1 MFRRILVPL
10 DGSRL
15 AESVLPVALFFAEKF
30 DATILLFH
38 AIERDARETIHG
50 ERHLS
55 EPAEA
60 EAYLDEITAR
70 LARRS
75 TTLTMQSNVVIEK
88 HVHTVQQADVAR
100 GIIEHCAK
108 YQVDLVVLC
117 VHGRGGWRAVIVGN
131 IAQQVAARG
140 TTPVLFVNP
149 ARALDTRA
157 YECRKI
163 LLPLDGTPIHE
174 PALPVAAEIARVCGA
189 AVRLVSVVPTVSTL
203 SAERAGAGM
212 LLPSTMAEVLE
223 LAQRGAVEYLQDVV
237 KQLTAEGL
245 PVTAEVARGDITP
258 AILDAAKRASAD
270 LVVLATHGRTTMDA
284 FWSGS
289 VTPKVLAQSHVPVL
303 LVRVTG
309 EEAKR

>member
-1 MFRRILVPL
+1 
-10 DGSRL
+10 
-15 AESVLPVALFFAEKF
+15 
-30 DATILLFH
+30 
-38 AIERDARETIHG
+38 
-50 ERHLS
+50 
-55 EPAEA
+55 
-60 EAYLDEITAR
+60 
-70 LARRS
+70 
-75 TTLTMQSNVVIEK
+75 
-88 HVHTVQQADVAR
+88 
-100 GIIEHCAK
+100 
-108 YQVDLVVLC
+108 
-117 VHGRGGWRAVIVGN
+117 
-131 IAQQVAARG
+131 
-140 TTPVLFVNP
+140 
-149 ARALDTRA
+149 
-157 YECRKI
+157 
-163 LLPLDGTPIHE
+163 
-174 PALPVAAEIARVCGA
+174 
-189 AVRLVSVVPTVSTL
+189 
-203 SAERAGAGM
+203 M